1 MADQNLCLFV
11 GRLGK
16 DPEVK
21 YFQSGDAYCNVS
33 IAVSEKWKDKQSG
46 ESKENTTWVPL
57 VFTGKPA
64 EILGKYAKKG
74 SQIRV
79 EGKFT
84 VRKWQ
89 KDGADQYTTEVRVR
103 DFQLLGGKPEGAQ
116 GGQQAAPAPKPAA
129 RNSGGDMEDDIPFA
143 PVGHGSSWAAF

>member
-21 YFQSGDAYCNVS
+21 YFQSGDAYCNIS
-33 IAVSEKWKDKQSG
+33 IACGEKWKDKQSG
-46 ESKENTTWVPL
+46 EMKENTTWVPL

-64 EILGKYAKKG
+64 EILGQYAKKG
-74 SQIRV
+74 SQIRI

-89 KDGADQYTTEVRVR
+89 KDGVDQYTTEIRVR
-103 DFQLLGGKPEGAQ
+103 DFQLLGGKPDGA
-116 GGQQAAPAPKPAA
+116 GGQQQAPAQKPKQQKQSAP
-129 RNSGGDMEDDIPFA
+129 DMDDDIPF
-143 PVGHGSSWAAF
+143 

>member
-103 DFQLLGGKPEGAQ
+103 DFQLLGGKPEGSQ
-116 GGQQAAPAPKPAA
+116 GGAAPAAQQPAARKPAA
-129 RNSGGDMEDDIPFA
+129 DYDDSDVPF
-143 PVGHGSSWAAF
+143 